1 MNTIILNNKNEIIM
15 INPEYDYNLDKT
27 LIGHTDYVI
36 SLLQLSNGM
45 LVSGS
50 GDGTIIIWNP
60 NDDYNLVKTLTGHT
74 LIYLS
79 LNRHKFI

>member
-1 MNTIILNNKNEIIM
+1 M

-60 NDDYNLVKTLTGHT
+60 NKDSVPL
-74 LIYLS
+74 
-79 LNRHKFI
+79 FIPLKPRIDNYIDAQCTT